1 MQISNDH
8 NLKIV
13 DMTAGCGG
21 NLISFV
27 LHFKNV
33 TGIELNKERY
43 NMLKHNIKQ
52 YKHSCNINLIN
63 DDCLNHILYR
73 FHV

>member
-1 MQISNDH
+1 
-8 NLKIV
+8 
-13 DMTAGCGG
+13 MTAGCGG

-27 LHFKNV
+27 LFKNV
-33 TGIELNKERY
+33 TGIELNKRY

-63 DDCLNHILYR
+63 DDCLNHILDKYDIYFFDHHGR
-73 FHV
+73 S